1 MTSGEPAP
9 PNGEGSPDGAEHDD
23 PAPDGTAAQLA
34 RDVYWASDGTPRGDV
49 DARSVRGRLEAFAE
63 QLHREQRQ
71 VIPYG
76 DPVLGSPSGGR
87 RAAKIAIWRL
97 IRFSTRR
104 YDRLLAD
111 LADLNAELAARLQ
124 ASEDEL
130 ARLREKLAGR
140 EGNEG

>member
-1 MTSGEPAP
+1 VTSGEPAP
-9 PNGEGSPDGAEHDD
+9 PNGEGSPDD

-130 ARLREKLAGR
+130 ARLREELAGR